1 MRLAV
6 KAVKVIVQAS
16 TRLLLAQQLRKL
28 AAEVEEGYDN
38 MNVADRDGVRM
49 MRALRE
55 DEKTFF
61 LDVRD
66 MP

>member
-1 MRLAV
+1 V
-6 KAVKVIVQAS
+6 KQAVKVIVQADN
-16 TRLLLAQQLRKL
+16 RHILALQLRRL
-28 AAEVEEGYDN
+28 AIELEEGHDN
-38 MNVADRDGVRM
+38 MNVADGDGLRM
-49 MRALRE
+49 MRGLRE